1 MRQQPRFLRE
11 FYFPVHNPTLR
22 DARAF
27 SPASNRRKCV
37 FLRNA
42 VSQKHGDFSGV
53 EPEKSLGLSLLLPRS
68 LLCGLR
74 ALGRFRRHRTAEI
87 ARLRET
93 EFHANAWGK
102 LFVFRNAK
110 CVSPQT
116 PLRFWACIGAAA
128 PSGRAS
134 RSSPRLRREWSLR
147 SSASGGLKPFSEEK
161 G

>member
-1 MRQQPRFLRE
+1 MWRVFAIFR
-11 FYFPVHNPTLR
+11 
-22 DARAF
+22 
-27 SPASNRRKCV
+27 ASNPKNRFHDAKSVGWNKICERCLHFRRHRTGENALLRATS
-37 FLRNA
+37 FLA
-42 VSQKHGDFSGV
+42 KASDFSGV

-116 PLRFWACIGAAA
+116 PLRFFGVYLVASQSFTRAPRSERVQRHAA
-128 PSGRAS
+128 
-134 RSSPRLRREWSLR
+134 LRR
-147 SSASGGLKPFSEEK
+147 
-161 G
+161 

>member
-1 MRQQPRFLRE
+1 MRGHFRRHRTGENALLRATSFL
-11 FYFPVHNPTLR
+11 
-22 DARAF
+22 AK
-27 SPASNRRKCV
+27 AS
-37 FLRNA
+37 
-42 VSQKHGDFSGV
+42 DFSGV

-93 EFHANAWGK
+93 PFHANAWGK

-161 G
+161 GFKTSKKTFFAARERKADASL